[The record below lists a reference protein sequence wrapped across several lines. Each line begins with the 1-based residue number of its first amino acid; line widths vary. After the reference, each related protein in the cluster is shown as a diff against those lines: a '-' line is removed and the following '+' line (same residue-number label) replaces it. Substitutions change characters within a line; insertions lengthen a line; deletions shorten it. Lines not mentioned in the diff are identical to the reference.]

1 MAGTKE
7 GGRKAA
13 ITNKQ
18 RYGEGFYVGIG
29 AAGGRKSTG
38 GAFAKNRELAREAG
52 RKGGMASRRRP
63 YSEINAEKVEKAY
76 KASLEQYDE
85 NA

>member
-18 RYGEGFYVGIG
+18 RYGEGFYKGIG

-38 GAFAKNRELAREAG
+38 GAFKYDRELASRAG
-52 RKGGMASRRRP
+52 RKGGMASRRPKNIDRL
-63 YSEINAEKVEKAY
+63 Y
-76 KASLEQYDE
+76 KERTASYGD
-85 NA
+85 